1 MFRVNC
7 FKTKTGDN
15 KTAMWVWLIF
25 LSATVDVEGFNLD
38 VESRLL
44 YRGPTGSGFGA
55 SLDFHRET
63 NGGGAGLVVGAPFA
77 LDAAAGSVATGAVFR
92 CPGQDGLV
100 ANSTCHRLPLQLADA
115 KPDQMMGA
123 TVRTSPSE
131 DLIVA
136 CAPRYWYKGLRGFS
150 ESWNLVGNC
159 LLARRNMTR
168 IQEFSPCKNREF
180 KRAAWFEEGFCQAG
194 TSAAITQNGDIV
206 FGAPGSYLWEGQIF
220 SIDRLTLD
228 LGQTDQRQN
237 YFDDYSGMSVAAG
250 DLSGSGEEDY
260 AIGGP
265 RAKRIMG
272 LVSIVNKNMEF
283 ITELIGEQ
291 LASGF
296 GSSLCVTDVNGD
308 GRQDLLIGAPYYSV
322 LSGPTMQ
329 GDVGRVYVF
338 LCRPELR
345 YCGLVAA
352 KGSIRDT
359 TPITGRSA
367 GGRFGTAMAALGD
380 MDSDGFNDVAVGAPY
395 AGKTGEGVVYIFRG
409 SPEGQREEPSL
420 TIEASS
426 VGPGLKSFG
435 YSLSG
440 GVDVDGNLYPDLA
453 VGAFESDAATVFRS
467 VPVIDIVTAVLSV
480 RPRVVDTE
488 TRRCTTADGGRA
500 ACFSVMLCVEYGGHG
515 VPDTQDFLV
524 DVVLDGPLLPL
535 QRSVLKQDKSQLA
548 MSLLRRQTS
557 CMMLEVHLK
566 DEIRDKLTPIAVEA
580 TLSLPKQPITG
591 QLSPV
596 LRPDAET
603 HLSTHVNMSRNCGL
617 DDVCVPDLRV
627 QAHGSTTTIYVGDTT
642 SVVLEVAVS
651 NRGEESYESQL
662 FVLVPEE
669 VDYVGAQRMESNT
682 PAMCS
687 YTPAGTGGTIH
698 CGVGNP
704 LKADATVVLQLRFLA
719 ANLNG
724 SRSFLDFPIFANS
737 STPDDV
743 STTGDNQ
750 VVFSAQVVVEA
761 EVTVKGASLP
771 RHMWLDSTFAREDEN
786 GKDRPKD
793 RTDTDAETE
802 AVISQIKHVYEVR
815 NHGPSDVGQTIA
827 TVLWPATT
835 EDSSVTVTVPVV
847 TLKNQQ
853 GYCLVDNATTLMC
866 ENAEDC
872 YIISCIVNGLGNG
885 GSFVIAITSEIKD
898 VQFSSLGNTTED
910 LLVSTARVVVMDMP
924 YSISPTA
931 LPTAQTNVTTSIIL
945 PRPVTRR
952 KRVKAWIIASA
963 VLSGLMLLVAIALVL
978 YRLGFFDRKK
988 VSKEDDVFDAHD
1000 RDVDSGIQEDED
1012 GSTLKGP

>member
-1 MFRVNC
+1 
-7 FKTKTGDN
+7 
-15 KTAMWVWLIF
+15 MWVWLIF

-77 LDAAAGSVATGAVFR
+77 LDAAAGSVSTGAVFR
-92 CPGQDGLV
+92 CPGQDGLG
-100 ANSTCHRLPLQLADA
+100 ANSTCHRLPLELADA

-131 DLIVA
+131 DLIV
-136 CAPRYWYKGLRGFS
+136 
-150 ESWNLVGNC
+150 
-159 LLARRNMTR
+159 
-168 IQEFSPCKNREF
+168 
-180 KRAAWFEEGFCQAG
+180 
-194 TSAAITQNGDIV
+194 NGDIV
-206 FGAPGSYLWEGQIF
+206 FGAPGSYLWE
-220 SIDRLTLD
+220 
-228 LGQTDQRQN
+228 
-237 YFDDYSGMSVAAG
+237 GMSVAAG

-272 LVSIVNKNMEF
+272 L
-283 ITELIGEQ
+283 

-308 GRQDLLIGAPYYSV
+308 GRQDLLISAPYYSV

-367 GGRFGTAMAALGD
+367 GGRFGTAMVALGD

-409 SPEGQREEPSL
+409 SPEGLREEPSL

-488 TRRCTTADGGRA
+488 TRRCSTADGGRA

-524 DVVLDGPLLPL
+524 EVVLDGLLLPL
-535 QRSVLKQDKSQLA
+535 QRAVLKQDKSQLA
-548 MSLLRRQTS
+548 MSLLKRQTS

-566 DEIRDKLTPIAVEA
+566 
-580 TLSLPKQPITG
+580 
-591 QLSPV
+591 
-596 LRPDAET
+596 
-603 HLSTHVNMSRNCGL
+603 
-617 DDVCVPDLRV
+617 
-627 QAHGSTTTIYVGDTT
+627 
-642 SVVLEVAVS
+642 
-651 NRGEESYESQL
+651 
-662 FVLVPEE
+662 
-669 VDYVGAQRMESNT
+669 NT

-687 YTPAGTGGTIH
+687 YTPAGSGGTIH

-793 RTDTDAETE
+793 KTDSDADTE
-802 AVISQIKHVYEVR
+802 AVMSQIKHVYEVR

-835 EDSSVTVTVPVV
+835 EGSSVTVTVPVV

-872 YIISCIVNGLGNG
+872 YIISCIVNGLGSG
-885 GSFVIAITSEIKD
+885 GSFVIEITSEIED

-931 LPTAQTNVTTSIIL
+931 LPTAQTN
-945 PRPVTRR
+945 
-952 KRVKAWIIASA
+952 
-963 VLSGLMLLVAIALVL
+963 
-978 YRLGFFDRKK
+978 LGFFDRKK